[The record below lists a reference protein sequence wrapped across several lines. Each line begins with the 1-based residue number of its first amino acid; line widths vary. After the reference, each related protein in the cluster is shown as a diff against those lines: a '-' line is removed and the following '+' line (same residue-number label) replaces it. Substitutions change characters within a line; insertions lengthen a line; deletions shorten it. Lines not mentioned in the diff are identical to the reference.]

1 MAHRLT
7 KRARLRERGAALVA
21 VLFVIGTLSLMLAT
35 TALLVRNDAEL
46 AVTMKKSFRATQ
58 LAEMGL
64 AIAANPVVQKTDFHL
79 LNQQIADDESFSV
92 KIRGEG
98 GKFNINS
105 LVLQAKA
112 DPTEGRL
119 FLEIVLTALGFVDND
134 HRRLAIDN
142 LINWVDEDDIP
153 EGHKDT
159 YEREQYEREGFLN
172 YPFNRPFYN
181 LDEVLLVRG
190 MELLPAVCPNWR
202 DYFTIYS
209 AGKLDVNEASA
220 ECLAIASLE
229 GVDEALRFYE
239 QQLEAQ
245 LDERARPNEHVLDA
259 QEVVEMRWGRDGIED
274 TDDDVQ
280 LDVNTVATMM
290 GIDPALASVRMVNQ
304 DQTTRI
310 EATATVGDLKKR
322 IVMVLRNRN
331 QNPQILM
338 REEVP
343 LFE

>member
-1 MAHRLT
+1 MAAASR
-7 KRARLRERGAALVA
+7 RARGAALVA

-35 TALLVRNDAEL
+35 TALLVRGDAEL
-46 AVTMKKSFRATQ
+46 ATNLNKSFRATQ

-64 AIAANPVVQKTDFHL
+64 AIGANPVVKKTDAQL
-79 LNQQIADDESFSV
+79 LNQRISDDESFSV
-92 KIRGEG
+92 KLRGEG

-105 LVLQAKA
+105 LALQAKA
-112 DPTEGRL
+112 DPGEGRR
-119 FLEIVLTALGFVDND
+119 FLEIVLSALGFEDND
-134 HRRLAIDN
+134 GRRLAIDN
-142 LINWVDEDDIP
+142 LINWVDEDDVP
-153 EGHKDT
+153 EGARDT
-159 YEREQYEREGFLN
+159 YEREQYEREGFFN

-181 LDEVLLVRG
+181 LDELLLVRG
-190 MELLPAVCPNWR
+190 MEILPGVCPEWR

-229 GVDEALRFYE
+229 GVDEAQRYYR

-245 LDERARPNEHVLDA
+245 LDDRARPNEHVVDA
-259 QEVVEMRWGRDGIED
+259 QEVLDMRWGRDGIEH
-274 TDDDVQ
+274 TEDDEQ
-280 LDVNTVATMM
+280 IDVNTVATMM
-290 GIDPALASVRMVNQ
+290 GLDPEVASVRLVNQ

-310 EATATVGDLKKR
+310 EATATVGDLRKR
-322 IVMVLRNRN
+322 VVMVVRNRN

-343 LFE
+343 LFD